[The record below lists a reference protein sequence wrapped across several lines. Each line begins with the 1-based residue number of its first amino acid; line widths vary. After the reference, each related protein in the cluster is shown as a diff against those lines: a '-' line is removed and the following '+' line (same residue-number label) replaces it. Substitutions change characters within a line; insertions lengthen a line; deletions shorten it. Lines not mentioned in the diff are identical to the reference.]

1 MAKKTNS
8 KNSSVDRRQTFAFTA
23 PDALSVLL
31 AGDFTQW
38 QAKAIS
44 MKKDAEGVWKTT
56 VALPPGTH
64 HYRFIVDGEWRDDP
78 ECMLRVAN
86 PYGTQ
91 DTVRQ
96 IA

>member
-8 KNSSVDRRQTFAFTA
+8 KNSSVDRRQTFTFTA

-64 HYRFIVDGEWRDDP
+64 HYRFIMDGEWQDDP
-78 ECMLRVAN
+78 ECTLRVAN

>member
-8 KNSSVDRRQTFAFTA
+8 KNSSNDRRQTFAFTA
-23 PDALSVLL
+23 PDALRVLL

-38 QAKAIS
+38 QAQAIP
-44 MKKDAEGVWKTT
+44 MTKDAEGVWKTT
-56 VALPPGTH
+56 VALPPGIH

-78 ECMLRVAN
+78 ECTLHVAN

-96 IA
+96 IT